1 MRKLNRV
8 ERAASIARTLGAKV
22 SAKYCAKHGLSIHAA
37 LWIILRH
44 STLRRAPSIRTW
56 INRRDDR
63 PNVEQVAP
71 VHERSEP
78 AHCETDSD
86 SCRTTQVQHFDSPV
100 GSPTAA
106 VFARGPSAAKP
117 LFITVTH
124 HDQTEGEELWK
135 HFVK

>member
-86 SCRTTQVQHFDSPV
+86 SCRTTPAQYFRSLSVVRQAEP
-100 GSPTAA
+100 
-106 VFARGPSAAKP
+106 ARKVPPAKP
-117 LFITVTH
+117 PLTYPGL
-124 HDQTEGEELWK
+124 E
-135 HFVK
+135 

>member
-86 SCRTTQVQHFDSPV
+86 SCRTTPAQYFRSLSVVRQAEP
-100 GSPTAA
+100 
-106 VFARGPSAAKP
+106 ARKVPSAKP
-117 LFITVTH
+117 PLTYH
-124 HDQTEGEELWK
+124 GLE
-135 HFVK
+135 

>member
-86 SCRTTQVQHFDSPV
+86 SCRTTPAQYFRSLSVVRQAEP
-100 GSPTAA
+100 
-106 VFARGPSAAKP
+106 ARKVLPAKP
-117 LFITVTH
+117 PLTYH
-124 HDQTEGEELWK
+124 GLE
-135 HFVK
+135 

>member
-86 SCRTTQVQHFDSPV
+86 SCRTTPAQYFRSLSVVRQAEP
-100 GSPTAA
+100 
-106 VFARGPSAAKP
+106 ARKVPPAKP
-117 LFITVTH
+117 PFIAVPNH
-124 HDQTEGEELWK
+124 IE
-135 HFVK
+135 V

>member
-86 SCRTTQVQHFDSPV
+86 SCRTTPAQYFRSLSVVRQAEP
-100 GSPTAA
+100 
-106 VFARGPSAAKP
+106 ARKVPPAKP
-117 LFITVTH
+117 PFIAVPSH
-124 HDQTEGEELWK
+124 IE
-135 HFVK
+135 V

>member
-86 SCRTTQVQHFDSPV
+86 SCRTTPAQYFRSLSVVRQAEP
-100 GSPTAA
+100 
-106 VFARGPSAAKP
+106 ARKVPPAKP
-117 LFITVTH
+117 PLTYH
-124 HDQTEGEELWK
+124 GLE
-135 HFVK
+135 

>member
-86 SCRTTQVQHFDSPV
+86 SCRTTPAQYFRSLSVVRQAQPARKV
-100 GSPTAA
+100 PPCQTA
-106 VFARGPSAAKP
+106 FHCRTQP
-117 LFITVTH
+117 H
-124 HDQTEGEELWK
+124 
-135 HFVK
+135 